1 MTNRILFSHPLL
13 CIICGIFAPIR
24 ALKRKDE
31 GVKLCPKESLWS
43 DVEEIINS
51 YDCQRHHLIA
61 IMQDIQAEYKY
72 LSPQVLER
80 IAQMLDIGVAKVYS
94 VATFYENFSLEA
106 KGKYIIKVCDGTACH
121 VRKSQPIYNAIREY
135 LELEGKQKTSADG
148 LFTLE
153 TVACLGACGLAPV
166 VTVND
171 QVHSKMT
178 RNWPLNCWISCE
190 RRTPPMTMTNLT
202 REQLQVRQMKAR
214 RLWRPSAARCS
225 SAPVPAASPAAP

>member
-1 MTNRILFSHPLL
+1 MSN
-13 CIICGIFAPIR
+13 GISMER
-24 ALKRKDE
+24 
-31 GVKLCPKESLWS
+31 
-43 DVEEIINS
+43 VEEIIDG
-51 YDCQRHHLIA
+51 YDSQVHHLIA

-72 LSPQVLER
+72 LSPAVLER
-80 IAQMLDIGVAKVYS
+80 IAQKLNIGVAKVYS

-121 VRKSQPIYNAIREY
+121 VRKSQPIFNAIYEY
-135 LELEGKQKTSADG
+135 LGLEGKQKTSADG

-178 RNWPLNCWISCE
+178 PELAIDLLEELRKE
-190 RRTPPMTMTNLT
+190 D
-202 REQLQVRQMKAR
+202 
-214 RLWRPSAARCS
+214 AAH
-225 SAPVPAASPAAP
+225 A